1 MNKSM
6 TMLIILA
13 MTGALL
19 AALPAPLGA
28 EQKGSVRSIEL
39 PTMPVDLA
47 NGPDRDTVNR
57 FCGICHGVE
66 YVPMQPKMS
75 KAQWSATVT
84 KMIKVFGAPVPQEDA
99 DKIIGYLST
108 AYGTGQ

>member
-1 MNKSM
+1 
-6 TMLIILA
+6 
-13 MTGALL
+13 
-19 AALPAPLGA
+19 
-28 EQKGSVRSIEL
+28 
-39 PTMPVDLA
+39 
-47 NGPDRDTVNR
+47 
-57 FCGICHGVE
+57 
-66 YVPMQPKMS
+66 MQPKMS